1 MRSGLA
7 RKRFNLRRTSS
18 GGDPLLGPGSRRLIV
33 LSHRTLHRA
42 VRQVLPLAVLLRVD
56 TLEPDV
62 HVAWL
67 WVGRLR
73 QVKIPA
79 DGQRD
84 VAVQFHL
91 HVIQLAIEIR
101 RRLLRDVGEPRGFC
115 VDLEGSTTAGP
126 PVAVREDE
134 IRPDQADYMA
144 ALERWKE
151 GGIAAYKGSGS
162 ANDAANF
169 SCRLA
174 SQRSSLAKGKKNPT
188 DK

>member
-1 MRSGLA
+1 
-7 RKRFNLRRTSS
+7 
-18 GGDPLLGPGSRRLIV
+18 
-33 LSHRTLHRA
+33 
-42 VRQVLPLAVLLRVD
+42 
-56 TLEPDV
+56 
-62 HVAWL
+62 
-67 WVGRLR
+67 
-73 QVKIPA
+73 
-79 DGQRD
+79 
-84 VAVQFHL
+84 
-91 HVIQLAIEIR
+91 
-101 RRLLRDVGEPRGFC
+101 
-115 VDLEGSTTAGP
+115 
-126 PVAVREDE
+126 VREDE